1 MPTKISKYV
10 RPAGGWDALLSSF
23 RHLREQGVL
32 AKGAAT
38 MLKANQPEGFD
49 CPGCAWPDRNPH
61 ASFEFCE
68 NGVKAVAAESTQRRV
83 TREFFAANCLGSL
96 AKQDDYFLEAQ
107 GRLTEPMRYDA
118 NSDCYLPIS
127 WPDAFELIA
136 GHLNALAQPDQALFY
151 TSGRT
156 SNEAAFLYQLF
167 AREFGTNN
175 LPDCSNLCHE
185 ASGVAMIEQLGVGKG
200 TVTLDDFTKAEAIFI
215 FGQNPGSNH
224 PRMLGELRDAARR
237 GCRIVAFNPLR
248 ERGLERFAHPQSAAD
263 MLTGG
268 STPIASH
275 YYTPRIGGDLAA
287 VKGMAKAVL
296 ESGDVDVSFIANH
309 CHGYPGFRDDLVAE
323 LRASGTA
330 VEVVSKVY
338 HSSHE
343 GTATL
348 VDAALARLGRLD
360 AACLITGQIVIG
372 PFLESSP
379 DDWERVK
386 RANLDGVYH
395 GLRAVLPPMVKAGT
409 GQVVVFT
416 SAAGA
421 RPEPRVSL
429 YGSTRAGANALVR
442 AVGLEYARSGVTV
455 NAIGTNFMDFPGF
468 IKANRA
474 EDPEGRKRV
483 EQQVPMRR
491 LGTMEELAEFT
502 VVLLDG
508 RTRFQTGQFFSYSG
522 GWST

>member
-1 MPTKISKYV
+1 MQLKTLGGPVTEESKPV
-10 RPAGGWDALLSSF
+10 
-23 RHLREQGVL
+23 
-32 AKGAAT
+32 
-38 MLKANQPEGFD
+38 
-49 CPGCAWPDRNPH
+49 
-61 ASFEFCE
+61 
-68 NGVKAVAAESTQRRV
+68 
-83 TREFFAANCLGSL
+83 SL
-96 AKQDDYFLEAQ
+96 
-107 GRLTEPMRYDA
+107 
-118 NSDCYLPIS
+118 
-127 WPDAFELIA
+127 
-136 GHLNALAQPDQALFY
+136 
-151 TSGRT
+151 
-156 SNEAAFLYQLF
+156 
-167 AREFGTNN
+167 
-175 LPDCSNLCHE
+175 
-185 ASGVAMIEQLGVGKG
+185 
-200 TVTLDDFTKAEAIFI
+200 
-215 FGQNPGSNH
+215 
-224 PRMLGELRDAARR
+224 
-237 GCRIVAFNPLR
+237 
-248 ERGLERFAHPQSAAD
+248 
-263 MLTGG
+263 
-268 STPIASH
+268 
-275 YYTPRIGGDLAA
+275 LAA
-287 VKGMAKAVL
+287 SANYVGPPLARLLARSGHNLVL
-296 ESGDVDVSFIANH
+296 ETPS
-309 CHGYPGFRDDLVAE
+309 DDLVAE

-330 VEVVSKVY
+330 VEVVSKVD

-348 VDAALARLGRLD
+348 VDAALARFGRLD

-386 RANLDGVYH
+386 RANLDGVYY